1 PGQVGLGAGRQA
13 LGAKRGHGMG
23 LFHGMS
29 VRAKP
34 LVHQTEKDGGQAVNR
49 SAHNKETLTKLR

>member
-1 PGQVGLGAGRQA
+1 
-13 LGAKRGHGMG
+13 LGAKRGNGMG

-34 LVHQTEKDGGQAVNR
+34 LVHQTEKDGGQAINR
-49 SAHNKETLTKLR
+49 SAHNKETATKLR